1 LIGKEVGEMVEEII
15 GDDEEEEEEMPELP
29 AEVEKDPQIKKI
41 NDLLRSLLMHCSNI
55 VFDVAVCDC
64 PNGNGCG
71 VLRDARNIARVMNEL
86 RNMQDVVLKHSA
98 QQLTAESKEVSESKK
113 KSRKKKGGA

>member
-1 LIGKEVGEMVEEII
+1 MVEEII
-15 GDDEEEEEEMPELP
+15 GEDEDEEKELP
-29 AEVEKDPQIKKI
+29 IDAEADPQIKKI

-71 VLRDARNIARVMNEL
+71 VLRDARKIAKVMNEL
-86 RNMQDVVLKHSA
+86 RNMQDVVLKQTA
-98 QQLTAESKEVSESKK
+98 QQLTAESKEMSGSKK
-113 KSRKKKGGA
+113 KGGKKKGGA

>member
-1 LIGKEVGEMVEEII
+1 MAEEII
-15 GDDEEEEEEMPELP
+15 GEDEDEEKELP
-29 AEVEKDPQIKKI
+29 IDAEADPQIKKI

-71 VLRDARNIARVMNEL
+71 VLRDARKIAKVMNEL
-86 RNMQDVVLKHSA
+86 RNMQDVILKQTA
-98 QQLTAESKEVSESKK
+98 QQLTAEGKETSESKK

>member
-1 LIGKEVGEMVEEII
+1 MVEEII
-15 GDDEEEEEEMPELP
+15 GGDEEEEEEMPELP
-29 AEVEKDPQIKKI
+29 AEMEKDPQIRKI

-86 RNMQDVVLKHSA
+86 RNMQEVVLKHSA

>member
-1 LIGKEVGEMVEEII
+1 MVEEII
-15 GDDEEEEEEMPELP
+15 GEDEEEEKELP
-29 AEVEKDPQIKKI
+29 IDMEADPQIKKI

-71 VLRDARNIARVMNEL
+71 VLRDARKIAKVMNEL
-86 RNMQDVVLKHSA
+86 RNMQDVILKQTA
-98 QQLTAESKEVSESKK
+98 QQLTAEGKETSESKK

>member
-1 LIGKEVGEMVEEII
+1 MRKMVEEII
-15 GDDEEEEEEMPELP
+15 GDDEGEEEKMPELP

-86 RNMQDVVLKHSA
+86 RSMQDVAMKYST
-98 QQLTAESKEVSESKK
+98 QQAASESKNVSESKK

>member
-1 LIGKEVGEMVEEII
+1 MVEEII
-15 GDDEEEEEEMPELP
+15 GEGDEEEEMPELP
-29 AEVEKDPQIKKI
+29 TSAEADPQIRKI
-41 NDLLRSLLMHCSNI
+41 NELLRSLLMHCSNI

-71 VLRDARNIARVMNEL
+71 VLRDARKIAKVMNEL
-86 RNMQDVVLKHSA
+86 RNMQDVVLKQSA
-98 QQLTAESKEVSESKK
+98 QQLMAESKEASESKK

>member
-1 LIGKEVGEMVEEII
+1 MVEEII
-15 GDDEEEEEEMPELP
+15 GGDDEEEELQELP
-29 AEVEKDPQIKKI
+29 MGAEADPQIRKI
-41 NDLLRSLLMHCSNI
+41 NELLRTLLMHCSNI

-71 VLRDARNIARVMNEL
+71 VLRDAREIAKVMNEL

-98 QQLTAESKEVSESKK
+98 QQLTAESKEVGESKK

>member
-1 LIGKEVGEMVEEII
+1 MVEEII
-15 GDDEEEEEEMPELP
+15 GGDEDEEMELP
-29 AEVEKDPQIKKI
+29 IDAEADPQIKKI

-71 VLRDARNIARVMNEL
+71 VLRDARKIAKVMNEL
-86 RNMQDVVLKHSA
+86 RNMQDVILKQTA
-98 QQLTAESKEVSESKK
+98 QQLTAEGKETSESKK

>member
-1 LIGKEVGEMVEEII
+1 MVEEII
-15 GDDEEEEEEMPELP
+15 GEDEDEEKELP
-29 AEVEKDPQIKKI
+29 IDAEADPQIKKI

-71 VLRDARNIARVMNEL
+71 VLRDARKIAKVMNEL
-86 RNMQDVVLKHSA
+86 RNMQDVVLKQTA
-98 QQLTAESKEVSESKK
+98 QQLTAEGKETSESKK
-113 KSRKKKGGA
+113 RSRKKKGGA

>member
-1 LIGKEVGEMVEEII
+1 MVEEII

-29 AEVEKDPQIKKI
+29 TGAEADPQIRKI
-41 NDLLRSLLMHCSNI
+41 NDLLRTLLMECSNI

-71 VLRDARNIARVMNEL
+71 VLRDARKIAKVMNEL
-86 RNMQDVVLKHSA
+86 RNMQDVVLKQTA
-98 QQLTAESKEVSESKK
+98 QQLTAESKEMSGS
-113 KSRKKKGGA
+113 KKKGGKKRGGA

>member
-1 LIGKEVGEMVEEII
+1 MVEEII
-15 GDDEEEEEEMPELP
+15 GEDEDEEKELP
-29 AEVEKDPQIKKI
+29 IDAEADPQIKKI
-41 NDLLRSLLMHCSNI
+41 NELLRSLLMHCSNI

-71 VLRDARNIARVMNEL
+71 VLRDARKIAKVMNEL
-86 RNMQDVVLKHSA
+86 RNMQDVILKQTA
-98 QQLTAESKEVSESKK
+98 QQLTAEGKETSESKK

>member
-1 LIGKEVGEMVEEII
+1 MVEEII

>member
-1 LIGKEVGEMVEEII
+1 MVEEII
-15 GDDEEEEEEMPELP
+15 GEDEEEEEKELP
-29 AEVEKDPQIKKI
+29 IDAEADPQIKKI

-71 VLRDARNIARVMNEL
+71 VLRDARKIAKVMNEL
-86 RNMQDVVLKHSA
+86 RNMQDVVLKQTA
-98 QQLTAESKEVSESKK
+98 QQLTAEGKETSESKK
-113 KSRKKKGGA
+113 RSRKKKGGA

>member
-1 LIGKEVGEMVEEII
+1 MVEEII
-15 GDDEEEEEEMPELP
+15 GEDEEEEEMQELLAG
-29 AEVEKDPQIKKI
+29 AEEDPQMKKM
-41 NDLLRSLLMHCSNI
+41 NELLRSLLMHCSNI

-71 VLRDARNIARVMNEL
+71 VLRDARNIAKVMNEL
-86 RNMQDVVLKHSA
+86 RSMQDVAMKYST
-98 QQLTAESKEVSESKK
+98 QQATSESKDVSESKK

>member
-1 LIGKEVGEMVEEII
+1 MIGKMVEEII
-15 GDDEEEEEEMPELP
+15 GEDDEEEEMPELP
-29 AEVEKDPQIKKI
+29 TEAEADPQIRKI
-41 NDLLRSLLMHCSNI
+41 NELLRTLLLHCSNI

-71 VLRDARNIARVMNEL
+71 VLRDAREIAKVMNEL
-86 RNMQDVVLKHSA
+86 RSMQDVALKYSA
-98 QQLTAESKEVSESKK
+98 PASKDASGSKK